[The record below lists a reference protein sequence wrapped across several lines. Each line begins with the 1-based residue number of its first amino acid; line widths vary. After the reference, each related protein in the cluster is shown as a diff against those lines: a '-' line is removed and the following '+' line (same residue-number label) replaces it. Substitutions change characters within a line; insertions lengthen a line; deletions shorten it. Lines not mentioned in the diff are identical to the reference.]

1 MPAISSVQSNWFLEQ
16 EPRWVYS
23 VKMHVQY
30 VHGVYS
36 YIRTYFTPP
45 TTTLDMLLY
54 AHTSPPIT
62 TKKPFRHASNAIPV
76 ELKFRQVRYCPMVG
90 IKYASKHS
98 NKITRKREKG
108 IPNTQ
113 YWYYPHDV
121 VERVSIEKQKCC
133 GLGSCR

>member
-1 MPAISSVQSNWFLEQ
+1 MPAISSVQSNWFLN
-16 EPRWVYS
+16 RNRDGYIYS

-30 VHGVYS
+30 VHSVYS
-36 YIRTYFTPP
+36 YIRTYFT
-45 TTTLDMLLY
+45 
-54 AHTSPPIT
+54 PPIT
-62 TKKPFRHASNAIPV
+62 TKKPFRHASNVIPV